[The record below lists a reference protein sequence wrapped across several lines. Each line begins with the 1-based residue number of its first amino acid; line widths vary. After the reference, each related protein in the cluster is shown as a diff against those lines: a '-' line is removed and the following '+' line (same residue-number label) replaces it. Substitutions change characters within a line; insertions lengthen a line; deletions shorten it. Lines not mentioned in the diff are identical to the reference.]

1 MNQQKTWLRGSEQS
15 VRIHEEKHLWKKVA
29 RRGRGFED
37 RGSRGVWAELEDGV
51 DGIPVGPKQDVP
63 PSGFD
68 GV

>member
-1 MNQQKTWLRGSEQS
+1 VVERIKTVSTDPRREASVEEGRTQGVVDLRI
-15 VRIHEEKHLWKKVA
+15 V
-29 RRGRGFED
+29 D
-37 RGSRGVWAELEDGV
+37 RGGCGLSWKTGF